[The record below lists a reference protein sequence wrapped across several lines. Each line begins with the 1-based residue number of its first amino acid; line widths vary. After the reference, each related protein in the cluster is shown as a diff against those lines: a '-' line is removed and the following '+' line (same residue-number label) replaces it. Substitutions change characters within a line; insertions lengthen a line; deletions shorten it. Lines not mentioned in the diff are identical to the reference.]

1 MAIEFGKSTE
11 SAQAVPAQAVPALVI
26 EVDTNSIRDYL
37 ALSDSLPVLV
47 LFVQENDQASQ
58 SLLKTVKAITQKT
71 AGKILTL
78 VVDAIRSPE
87 LAQAFDLKQIPTL
100 LGLLKGQP
108 APLFAGDQPVDQVQL
123 VISRVLEVGK
133 ENGLTGTVKV
143 ADPEPELSITHQQAF
158 AAIEA
163 NDYPLAKS
171 LYEKAL
177 IENPNDQLAEAGL
190 AQINLLI
197 RLEGKDIQSL
207 VASAGQDSDS
217 VLDRVDALVA
227 SGSTVEGFAQ
237 LLQLFE
243 KTAKDQREPIRLR
256 FVELF
261 LVVGNEDPAVIQAR
275 KNLSLLL
282 F

>member
-1 MAIEFGKSTE
+1 VTIEFGKSADN
-11 SAQAVPAQAVPALVI
+11 SQQVPALVI
-26 EVDTNSIRDYL
+26 QVDSNSIRDYL
-37 ALSDSLPVLV
+37 AISDSLPVLL
-47 LFVQENDQASQ
+47 LFVQENDAASQ
-58 SLLKTVKAITQKT
+58 SLLTTVKTLTEKT

-78 VVDAIRSPE
+78 VVDALASPE
-87 LAQAFDLKQIPTL
+87 LAQAFELKQVPTL
-100 LGLLKGQP
+100 IGMLKGQP
-108 APLFAGDQPVDQVQL
+108 APLFSGDQPADQVQL
-123 VISRVLEVGK
+123 IIDRVLEVGK

-143 ADPEPELSITHQQAF
+143 AEPEPELSITHQQAF
-158 AAIEA
+158 AAIEE
-163 NDYPLAKS
+163 NNYPLAKS

-177 IENPNDQLAEAGL
+177 VENPNDHLAEAGL
-190 AQINLLI
+190 AQIKLLI
-197 RLEGKDIQSL
+197 RLEGKDLPAVAGSDGDSL
-207 VASAGQDSDS
+207 DE

-227 SGSTVEGFAQ
+227 TGAAKAGFDQ
-237 LLQLFE
+237 LLVLFE

>member
-1 MAIEFGKSTE
+1 VTVEFGKSTDQ
-11 SAQAVPAQAVPALVI
+11 AQTVPALVI
-26 EVDTNSIRDYL
+26 EVDTTSIRDYL
-37 ALSDSLPVLV
+37 AISDSLPVLV
-47 LFVQENDQASQ
+47 LFVQENDPSSQ
-58 SLLKTVKAITQKT
+58 SLLRTVKTLTEKT

-78 VVDAIRSPE
+78 VVDAIKSPE

-100 LGLLKGQP
+100 LGMLKGQP
-108 APLFAGDQPVDQVQL
+108 APLFTGDQPAEQVQQ
-123 VISRVLEVGK
+123 IIDRVLEVGK

-143 ADPEPELSITHQQAF
+143 AEPQPELSITHQQAF
-158 AAIEA
+158 AAIEE
-163 NDYPLAKS
+163 NNYPLAKA

-177 IENPNDQLAEAGL
+177 VENPNDQLAEAGL
-190 AQINLLI
+190 AQIKLLI
-197 RLEGKDIQSL
+197 RLEGKDLPSL
-207 VASAGQDSDS
+207 TSSLGQDTDA

-227 SGSTVEGFAQ
+227 TGAAKEGFEQ
-237 LLQLFE
+237 LLELFE

-261 LVVGNEDPAVIQAR
+261 LVVGNEDPAVMQAR

>member
-1 MAIEFGKSTE
+1 VTIEFGKSTDKT
-11 SAQAVPAQAVPALVI
+11 QPVPALVI
-26 EVDTNSIRDYL
+26 EVDSSSIRDYL
-37 ALSDSLPVLV
+37 AISDSLPVLV
-47 LFVQENDQASQ
+47 LFVQENDPSSQ
-58 SLLKTVKAITQKT
+58 SLLKTVKWLTEKT

-78 VVDAIRSPE
+78 VVDAVKSPD
-87 LAQAFDLKQIPTL
+87 LAQAFELKQIPTL
-100 LGLLKGQP
+100 LGMLKGQP
-108 APLFAGDQPVDQVQL
+108 APLFAGDQPVEQVQL
-123 VISRVLEVGK
+123 IIDRVLAVGK

-143 ADPEPELSITHQQAF
+143 AEPQPELSITHQQAF
-158 AAIEA
+158 AAIEE
-163 NDYPLAKS
+163 NNYPLAKS

-177 IENPNDQLAEAGL
+177 VENPNDQLAEAGL
-190 AQINLLI
+190 AQIKLLI
-197 RLEGKDIQSL
+197 RLEGKDLTTLTSSL
-207 VASAGQDSDS
+207 GEDTDA

-227 SGSTVEGFAQ
+227 TGAASAGFEQ
-237 LLQLFE
+237 LLFLFE